1 MRSDLPRGSLW
12 FLHAPGPDLRTSVMG
27 LGLWLFTMKS
37 HPEHDAGPRPR
48 ERSERDLMLDL
59 EVGLRVEGYRWVQ
72 WNHRAIADAPLDEPG
87 RFVGHPGDLLAHLYM
102 EAAPDVPLSD
112 RPYARLPRYSLE
124 PGPALRAAERAGLFV
139 GGGVAVSCSSTGTWK
154 VGWSD
159 IELEDDCF
167 PRLLS
172 RAALR
177 LVAGDV
183 RQGDH

>member
-1 MRSDLPRGSLW
+1 
-12 FLHAPGPDLRTSVMG
+12 MG
-27 LGLWLFTMKS
+27 LGLWLFTMKIR
-37 HPEHDAGPRPR
+37 PEHDAPHQTR
-48 ERSERDLMLDL
+48 ERSERDLTLDL
-59 EVGLRVEGYRWVQ
+59 EVGLRVEEYRWVQ

-87 RFVGHPGDLLAHLYM
+87 RFVGHPGDLLAHLYVD
-102 EAAPDVPLSD
+102 AGSD
-112 RPYARLPRYSLE
+112 IPVSRRPYARLPQYSLE

-139 GGGVAVSCSSTGTWK
+139 GDGISVSCSSTGTWK

-159 IELEDDCF
+159 VELEDDCL

-177 LVAGDV
+177 LVAGDT